1 MARLNPC
8 VTLVEH
14 SGVLVLIMMESSGVN
29 CFFTVMKK
37 EGMVGMYKG
46 VIPEMFRGIGGP
58 LVLTAYDRIKLW
70 MGA

>member
-1 MARLNPC
+1 MF
-8 VTLVEH
+8 
-14 SGVLVLIMMESSGVN
+14 LIMMESSGVN